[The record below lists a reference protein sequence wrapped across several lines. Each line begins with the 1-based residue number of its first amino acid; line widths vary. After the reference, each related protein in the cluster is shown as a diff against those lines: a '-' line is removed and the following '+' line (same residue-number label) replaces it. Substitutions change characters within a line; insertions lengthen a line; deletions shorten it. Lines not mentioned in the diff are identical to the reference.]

1 MKHRNTLLSVLLV
14 AALLL
19 AACASATPEIVEKE
33 VVVEKKVI
41 ETVIVEKEVVVE
53 KPVIETVVVEKE
65 VVVTV
70 EVPVPAE
77 VGEPLKIGVMSDLSG
92 FLALF
97 GQEIVNGLE
106 LGLDYATDGTMTVA
120 GRPIELIIRDDTSDV
135 ETGTAAARE
144 LIEAEGVEILIGNT
158 SSAVAL
164 QVQQIADENEIVYFA
179 AAAASADITGANWNN
194 HTFRVCRNAAQDG
207 LTMAGW
213 SIENVGDEYL
223 ILAEDYA
230 FGQATAAGFMAAF
243 GAKGATFL
251 SDEPIYAASDTAD
264 FTPFIQ
270 QILEADPD
278 GLILIWAS
286 NTSGVVLLNQIASQG
301 VLGKIPIISGFS
313 SNDLVAL
320 LPAGNIG
327 SIGLI
332 VYHYTLPN
340 TAENDWLIKAHN
352 EKFGENPDL
361 FSECAF
367 ATAQAVVA
375 ALKATGGDTSSAA
388 LIPALEGMKFS
399 GPKGTYFIRPE
410 DHQALASMYIVEL
423 VSVDDPDQRFFEKV
437 AEVSGEESAP
447 PCTATPCGG

>member
-33 VVVEKKVI
+33 VVIEKEVPVTVE
-41 ETVIVEKEVVVE
+41 VEKEVVVE
-53 KPVIETVVVEKE
+53 KKVVETVVVEKE
-65 VVVTV
+65 VVV
-70 EVPVPAE
+70 EVPVAAPA
-77 VGEPLKIGVMSDLSG
+77 GEPLKIGVMSDLTG
-92 FLALF
+92 PLALF
-97 GQEIVNGLE
+97 GIEISNGLD
-106 LGLDYATDGTMTVA
+106 LGFDYATDGTMTVA
-120 GRPIELIIRDDTSDV
+120 GRPIELIIRDDSSDV
-135 ETGTAAARE
+135 EAGTAAARE

-158 SSAVAL
+158 SSGVAT
-164 QVQQIADENEIVYFA
+164 QVQQIADENEVVYFA
-179 AAAASADITGANWNN
+179 AAAASAGITGDNWNS
-194 HTFRVCRNAAQDG
+194 HTFRVCRNSAQDG

-213 SIENVGDEYL
+213 SMENVGDKYL

-230 FGQATAAGFMAAF
+230 FGQYTAAGFMAAF
-243 GAKGATFL
+243 GDIGATFL
-251 SDEPIYAASDTAD
+251 TEEPIYAAGDTAD

-270 QILEADPD
+270 QVLEKDPD

-286 NTSGVVLLNQIASQG
+286 NASGVVLTEQLASQG
-301 VLGKIPIISGFS
+301 VLGNIPIISGFS

-320 LPAGNIG
+320 MPPGNIG
-327 SIGLI
+327 AIGLI

-340 TAENDWLIKAHN
+340 TAENDWLIEAHN
-352 EKFGENPDL
+352 AKFDDNPDL
-361 FSECAF
+361 FTECAF

-375 ALKATGGDTSSAA
+375 ALKTTDGDTASDV

-437 AEVSGEESAP
+437 GEVSGEESAP
-447 PCTATPCGG
+447 PCTAPPCGG